1 MQRFSIIPSTQRSWL
16 NIEAESDFS
25 LQNLPFG
32 IFSNQ
37 NFPETR
43 VGLALNDAIVD
54 TLVLFDA
61 GLLNGIPGLTRE
73 HLRASSLNSLLA
85 QGPDTWRGLRL
96 RIAELFTA
104 GNQSLLQKP
113 DLHARVLVKQNGAR
127 MSLPIKVGNYVDFYS
142 SREHASNVGAM
153 FRDPQNPLLPNWLHI
168 PIGYNGRSS
177 SIVPSDVAVK
187 RPLGQLKNDADP
199 APTFGPTRQLD
210 FELEMAFITGRTTQL
225 GERIPASATDD
236 YIFGLSLLNDWSARD
251 IQRWEYVPLGP
262 FLAKTFAT
270 SLSPWIVTL
279 DALQPFRV
287 NGPEQTVPV
296 LSYLQTQG
304 AQTYDIHLEVWL
316 QSAKMNAPLKICR
329 TNFRHMYWSMA
340 QQLAHMTSNGTNID
354 IGDVYG
360 SGTISGPTPDS
371 YGSMLELCWKGTK
384 PLQLPDGSERK
395 FIEDGDTVIMKGW
408 AEKDG
413 VRVGFG
419 EVRSLV
425 QPADPER
432 G

>member
-1 MQRFSIIPSTQRSWL
+1 MQRFSTISSTQRSWL
-16 NIEAESDFS
+16 NITSDSDFS

-32 IFSNQ
+32 IFACKTVNE
-37 NFPETR
+37 PR
-43 VGLALNDAIVD
+43 VGLALGDSIVD
-54 TLVLFDA
+54 TVVLFDA
-61 GLLNGIPGLTRE
+61 GLLSGVRGLTRE
-73 HLRASSLNSLLA
+73 HLCNASLNVLLA
-85 QGPDTWRGLRL
+85 QGSTTWRELRL
-96 RIAELFTA
+96 RVAELFTA
-104 GNQSLLQKP
+104 GNREVYDNP
-113 DLHARVLVKQNGAR
+113 DLHARVLVKQSLAR
-127 MSLPIKVGNYVDFYS
+127 MHLPTKIGSYVDFYS
-142 SREHASNVGAM
+142 SREHASNVGSM

-177 SIVPSDVAVK
+177 SIVPTGVAIK

-199 APTFGPTRQLD
+199 APTFGPSRQLD
-210 FELEMAFITGRTTQL
+210 FELEMAFITGRQTQL
-225 GERIPASATDD
+225 GERIPAAHTDD
-236 YIFGLSLLNDWSARD
+236 YIFGMTLLNDWSARD
-251 IQRWEYVPLGP
+251 VQRWEYVPLGP

-270 SLSPWIVTL
+270 SMSPWIVTL

-296 LSYLQTQG
+296 LPYLQTHG
-304 AQTYDIHLEVWL
+304 AQTYDINLEVWL
-316 QSAKMNAPLKICR
+316 QSAKMNTPMKICR
-329 TNFRHMYWSMA
+329 TNFRHMYWNMA

-384 PLQLPDGSERK
+384 PLQLPDGTQRK

-425 QPADPER
+425 QPADPE
-432 G
+432 